1 MRRAFASFLALLCFV
16 LADDW
21 PECLVRYRHLSAL
34 PGLISETTHKYGSP
48 QLGTE
53 IFCNGVRDVKIEV
66 TKNCYYQKSEHPQ
79 WAGNL
84 SEALD
89 AVAVFT

>member
-1 MRRAFASFLALLCFV
+1 MRHAFASFLALLCFV

-21 PECLVRYRHLSAL
+21 PEFLGRNSHLSAL

-66 TKNCYYQKSEHPQ
+66 TKNCYYQKSERPQ